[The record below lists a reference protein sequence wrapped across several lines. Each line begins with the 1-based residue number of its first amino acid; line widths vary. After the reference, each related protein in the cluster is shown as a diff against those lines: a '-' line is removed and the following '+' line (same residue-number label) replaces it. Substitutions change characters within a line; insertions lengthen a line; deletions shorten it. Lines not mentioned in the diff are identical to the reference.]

1 MKNQC
6 KDCEY
11 YIFLRTNA
19 NLYPKNSKE
28 YKLLNIERKIKYCG
42 SCGKRLYVDDDAEL
56 YKAAWFGNFVE
67 QEKTFPCPPSKKKYF
82 KNKKP
87 TKSKPCFGCGQE
99 HDQTF
104 ACPPFRRPYNKEE
117 KIKHKIKK

>member
-28 YKLLNIERKIKYCG
+28 YKLLNIERAIKYCG
-42 SCGKRLYVDDDAEL
+42 SCGNRLLVNDDE
-56 YKAAWFGNFVE
+56 
-67 QEKTFPCPPSKKKYF
+67 T
-82 KNKKP
+82 
-87 TKSKPCFGCGQE
+87 CFGCGQE
-99 HDQTF
+99 HDQTL